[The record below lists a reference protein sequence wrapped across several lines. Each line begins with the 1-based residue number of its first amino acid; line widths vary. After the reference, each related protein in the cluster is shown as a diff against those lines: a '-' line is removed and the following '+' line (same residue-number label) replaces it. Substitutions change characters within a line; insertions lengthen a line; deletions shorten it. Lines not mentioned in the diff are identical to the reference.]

1 MTLICGVDEAG
12 RGPLCGPVYA
22 SAVILDDSLIIKNL
36 DDSKKISSQ
45 KKRKE
50 ICEEIK
56 LRAFDYSYATASVE
70 EIDELNILNATLLA
84 MQRAILSLKNKPQ
97 HCYVDGLHAP
107 NIEGVQ
113 LEPIIKGDALIP
125 SISAASIIA
134 KVERDNF
141 MENLHK
147 LYPHYELNIHKG
159 YPTKKHLALI
169 EKFGVNDIYRKT
181 FKPIKN
187 LINQKNT

>member
-12 RGPLCGPVYA
+12 RGPLCGPVFA
-22 SAVILDDSLIIKNL
+22 SAVILDDSFSIKNL
-36 DDSKKISSQ
+36 DDSKKISPQ
-45 KKRKE
+45 KRKV
-50 ICEEIK
+50 IYNEIK
-56 LRAFDYSYATASVE
+56 IRAYDYAYATASVE
-70 EIDELNILNATLLA
+70 EIDQLNILNASLLA
-84 MQRAILSLKNKPQ
+84 MQRAILSLKNKPKL
-97 HCYVDGLHAP
+97 CFVDGIHVP
-107 NIEGVQ
+107 SVEGVQ

-159 YPTKKHLALI
+159 YPTKKHLVLI
-169 EKFGVNDIYRKT
+169 EKFGVNNIYRKT